1 MIGVQFK
8 NRYNIHYCKL
18 SKHSGIYL
26 NYDQI
31 WLNQDFIVTEKQQI
45 KNQPTNKH
53 RSSNFKIKNSVFNKN

>member
-18 SKHSGIYL
+18 SKHSVIYL

-45 KNQPTNKH
+45 
-53 RSSNFKIKNSVFNKN
+53 

>member
-45 KNQPTNKH
+45 
-53 RSSNFKIKNSVFNKN
+53 